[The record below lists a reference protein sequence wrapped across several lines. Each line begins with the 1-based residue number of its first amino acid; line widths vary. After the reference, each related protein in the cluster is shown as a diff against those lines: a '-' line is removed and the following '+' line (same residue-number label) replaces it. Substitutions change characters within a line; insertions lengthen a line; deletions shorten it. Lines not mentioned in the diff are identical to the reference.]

1 MHRGGE
7 LYRTN
12 KFACRQGEEGLSYK
26 GNSMCKSRGVEQPCV
41 WVAEGMSRYG
51 VADIKKRQEWFGKLF
66 KCPGAWAKGEGESLK
81 DFKQRSPTIRLA
93 L

>member
-1 MHRGGE
+1 M
-7 LYRTN
+7 
-12 KFACRQGEEGLSYK
+12 
-26 GNSMCKSRGVEQPCV
+26 